1 MATDSFLFRMDTP
14 VLFGDGVTQKLAEKV
29 KDFKASRVLVVTD
42 KGVKQAGIL
51 EKVEQ
56 LLQDDGLE
64 VIVFDEVEPDPSLE
78 TIHKG
83 ADFFKQVGC
92 DLMVTLGGGSPI
104 DTAKGIR
111 VIVDNGGHIR
121 DYAGVNKVPQR
132 ASVPLITIPT
142 TSGTG
147 SEVTIFAVLSDWEY
161 NMKITITSPYL
172 AADLAL
178 VDPLLTVSAPPR
190 ITAASGIDAL
200 AHAIETYVSNI
211 SQPPADAL
219 ALKAIQII
227 GANLRPAVANG
238 NNLAARNQM
247 ALGSL
252 MAGMAFNNAF
262 LGITHSI
269 GAALSG
275 HVHVSH
281 GIAIA
286 LLLPHVMEYNA
297 MARLEKY
304 RDIALALGEKVEN
317 ISLREAALA
326 AAKSVHELVGDVN
339 LPQHLSE
346 LGVKEEDL
354 PKIAKDTLGHGMVKM
369 NPRKPTE
376 ADILAILRKAL

>member
-1 MATDSFLFRMDTP
+1 MANDSFLFRMSTP
-14 VLFGDGVTQKLAEKV
+14 VLFGNGVVQQLAAKV
-29 KDFKASRVLVVTD
+29 KEFKASKVLVVTD
-42 KGVKQAGIL
+42 QGVKQAGLLDKVTKPL
-51 EKVEQ
+51 E
-56 LLQDDGLE
+56 DSGLE
-64 VIVFDEVEPDPSLE
+64 LAVFDAVEPDPSLD

-83 ADFFKQVGC
+83 ANFFKQAGC
-92 DLMVTLGGGSPI
+92 DLIVALGGGSPM

-111 VIVDNGGHIR
+111 VVADNGGHIR
-121 DYAGVNKVPQR
+121 DYAGVNKVPGK

-161 NMKITITSPYL
+161 NMKITVTSPYL

-178 VDPLLTVSAPPR
+178 VDPLLTVSAPAR

-227 GANLRPAVANG
+227 GTNLRSAVANG
-238 NNLAARNQM
+238 SNLEARNQM

-281 GIAIA
+281 GISIA
-286 LLLPHVMEYNA
+286 SLLPYVMEYNA
-297 MARLEKY
+297 MARMEKY
-304 RDIALALGEKVEN
+304 REIAAALGERVEN
-317 ISLREAALA
+317 MTLREGALA
-326 AAKSVHELVGDVN
+326 AARSVHELVGDVG
-339 LPQHLSE
+339 LPQHLQE
-346 LGVKEEDL
+346 LGVKEDDL
-354 PKIAKDTLGHGMVKM
+354 PAIAKDTLSHGMVKM

-376 ADILAILRKAL
+376 TEILGILRKAF